1 MSNNKNNNQPLM
13 GNIQAFLENTLIEAY
28 LKGKGY
34 TPEDLKKLPEEEA
47 RQLMKEACTY
57 ASGKLAEV
65 EIKAQFVQGLH
76 DAITGE

>member
-1 MSNNKNNNQPLM
+1 MSDKKNNNQPLM
-13 GNIQAFLENTLIEAY
+13 GNIQAFLENSLIEAY

>member
-34 TPEDLKKLPEEEA
+34 TQEDLKKLPEEEA
-47 RQLMKEACTY
+47 RQLMNEACTY